1 LSRDTGIVMSTKR
14 RFMQLDVFSRQ
25 PLLGNP
31 LAVVIDGDGLDE
43 ATMRS
48 FARWTNLSE
57 TTFLLPPTS
66 PDADYRVRI
75 FTPRQELP
83 FAGHPSV
90 GSAYA
95 AIEAGLIARG
105 KSALI
110 QECAAGLLPVR
121 VDGEGS
127 QRSIHVQAPRA
138 RVHRIDANLRQ
149 VLGDAL
155 QGHLEDAQVRMVD
168 NGPHWLICH
177 LRKASLVRELQPNL
191 PAIAAL
197 CKLHGAIGVSVFGRE
212 HTQDAAMAVRAFCP
226 ADDIPEDPV
235 TGSAN
240 AAIMAFLVELGEQAY
255 GSHYRASQ
263 GREVGRDGYVDVAR
277 DPASGAIT
285 IGGDCAITIRGDLDL
300 G

>member
-1 LSRDTGIVMSTKR
+1 MPSKR

-43 ATMRS
+43 DTMRA

-57 TTFLLPPTS
+57 TAFLLPPTT
-66 PDADYRVRI
+66 PAADYRLRI

-95 AIEAGLIARG
+95 AIEVGLVPRG
-105 KSALI
+105 KQALI
-110 QECAAGLLPVR
+110 QECAVGLLPIR
-121 VDGEGS
+121 VDGDGAA
-127 QRSIHVQAPRA
+127 RSIHVQAPPA
-138 RVHRIDANLRQ
+138 RVHRVDNEQRAL
-149 VLGDAL
+149 LGDAL
-155 QGHLEDAQVRMVD
+155 HGALDDAQVRLVD
-168 NGPHWLICH
+168 NGPRWLICDLH
-177 LRKASLVRELQPNL
+177 DASRVRQLAPDL
-191 PAIAAL
+191 PAVAEL
-197 CKLHGAIGVSVFGRE
+197 CRSHRAVGVSVFGAE
-212 HTQDAAMAVRAFCP
+212 QEQDIAMAVRAFCP

-240 AAIMAFLVELGEQAY
+240 AAIMAFLTERGEHRY
-255 GSHYRASQ
+255 GPRYRASQ
-263 GREVGRDGYVDVAR
+263 GREIQRDGYVDVAR

-285 IGGDCAITIRGDLDL
+285 IGGDCVISIRGELEL
-300 G
+300 